1 MNVKIRQK
9 MADIEFKLKFE
20 DNELLAGMQ
29 RVKTSN
35 QEIKEGIDKINDA
48 NKQMGVEASQASEK
62 AEQGFS
68 EMNDQ
73 VIKSNSSLKQFVDQI
88 NIGGISIGKIRENI
102 VNFGKSLGDVGRSML
117 NFVRGTQ
124 SASTALKAVTV
135 ATKLFRVA
143 LISTGI
149 GAIVVALGSLIAYFT
164 KTQRGIDAVNKVL
177 AGLKAAF
184 DVIIDRFSKFGG
196 AIVKLFQ
203 GDFKG
208 AAKEAKEAFKGMGD
222 QIIANAKAASEL
234 ERRVQALRDATRDWS
249 VEEAKLRAE
258 VADLY
263 DDVSNQLLTYEQR
276 VTAGRKALEKSAVLE
291 QKNIE
296 LAEEKLDIIKKQVNL
311 SESLDD
317 ALDAVAQAEID
328 VFNARRE
335 SIQSQK
341 RLNQQ
346 MRALEMERRKALE
359 EEEKKVKEL
368 EKAYQELI
376 NKFNQQVQKAEL
388 KLLSPTKRLQAE
400 FLNDIQEIEIELN
413 IIKEVARQLG
423 EDVPDSII
431 QGFQTRKTAAQ
442 EEYKKAIADLVVPTG
457 TIQTTLES
465 AGKANADAIV
475 DNFKK
480 RLIEQKRQTDKLG
493 EDYYKNTIQKLEA
506 SFIDG
511 FKKIFNLE
519 DSEEIEAGLSYLKA
533 AGTEVFGSLVDIA
546 AANFQRALQRI
557 DAQINTSKENI
568 QTLNSQLEEE
578 RRKQEQGYAND
589 VGLLQK
595 KLEDEQRVLVKA
607 ENDKI
612 ALQKKQARQQLV
624 IDSALQASQITLGIA
639 KLISSEA
646 SKGLIGIFTAS
657 SGIAL
662 LFSILAKAKSQ
673 AASLQDIPK
682 FREGTEYLSGKSHEQ
697 GGVLI
702 EAEGGER
709 ILSKKLNSKIKMS
722 NEQLVNYALIGE
734 KMIKGFGAL
743 ANDRK
748 ADLFRYEQSNALYTA
763 NMIKESIYGAMNE
776 NSERMIDYWKTRPV
790 VIPTPTGTIAESYEG
805 STKVRKKYRMI

>member
-1 MNVKIRQK
+1 
-9 MADIEFKLKFE
+9 MADIEFKLKFD
-20 DNELLAGMQ
+20 DNELLQGMQ

-35 QEIKEGIDKINDA
+35 AEIKQGIDQIVDA
-48 NKQMGVEASQASEK
+48 NREMGTEASRASQQAED
-62 AEQGFS
+62 GFS
-68 EMNDQ
+68 EMNDE
-73 VIKSNSSLKQFVDQI
+73 VIRVNTSLKNFVDNI
-88 NIGGISIGKIRENI
+88 NIGGVSIGKIRQNI

-117 NFVRGTQ
+117 NFVKGTT

-164 KTQRGIDAVNKVL
+164 RTQKGIDAVNKVL

-184 DVIIDRFSKFGG
+184 DVIIDRFSQFGG
-196 AIVKLFQ
+196 AIIKLFQ

-208 AAKEAKEAFKGMGD
+208 AAKEAKAAFSGIGD
-222 QIIANAKAASEL
+222 QIISTMKAASEL
-234 ERRVQALRDATRDWS
+234 EARIQSLRDVSREWS

-263 DDVSNQLLTYEQR
+263 EDVSNQLLTYEER
-276 VTAGRKALEKSAVLE
+276 VTAGRKALEKSAVIE

-296 LAEEKLDIIKKQVNL
+296 LAEERLDILRKQVNL

-317 ALDAVAQAEID
+317 ALDAVAEAEIA

-335 SIQSQK
+335 SIVSQK

-682 FREGTEYLSGKSHEQ
+682 FREGTEYLTGKSHEQ

-763 NMIKESIYGAMNE
+763 NMIKDSIYGAMNE